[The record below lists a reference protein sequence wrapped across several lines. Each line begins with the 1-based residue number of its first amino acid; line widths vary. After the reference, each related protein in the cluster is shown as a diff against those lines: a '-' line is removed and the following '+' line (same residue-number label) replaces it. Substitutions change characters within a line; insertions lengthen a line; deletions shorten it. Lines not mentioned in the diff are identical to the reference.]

1 MKKQYTLP
9 ALLALLFVM
18 LFSAAFADT
27 VSIGTGTATTAYLPI
42 YGNYGYSYSQQ
53 IFTQAQINT
62 SGNIT
67 KIRFYYVSGD
77 IAKSKDWVIYM
88 GHTDKTTFASTTDWV
103 PLANLT
109 QVFAGD
115 VTNLLPAAN
124 NWMEITLTTPF
135 SYNNTDNLVIA
146 VDENTASYA
155 NMSWGAFT
163 SGTNTGIYYYS
174 DSVNPDP
181 ANPPTASSRTGT
193 INRIQLV
200 FPTTTAPLTPTLSEP
215 ANGGWAMTDA
225 LLKWQ
230 PALSG
235 GDTDAYDVY
244 FGTASNP
251 PLVSSNQTAN
261 YYTPTL
267 AANQKYYWKVVAKN
281 VFGNS
286 PASDIWSF
294 NTPGPNN
301 LVESFEETTFPPP
314 GWANPGTWSRSTT
327 YKVHGTAGAYKYGST
342 STQYVLSTPR
352 LTIANDSA
360 LSFWSYVTTATGTL
374 QVVYSTDRVTWTQV
388 GADITHAAASTWYN
402 NNVDLSSLAGNSYY
416 LGIRTGLQSA
426 SFYIDMVIGPEITPE
441 APGAPVPSL
450 PADSAINQSITPT
463 FTWTAPIVGGV
474 PTGYRLYLDTVDGS
488 TLYADNLTTLSHTV
502 STPLA
507 YETTYYWKVAAFNA
521 NGTGPASAVRSF
533 TTIEDPIA
541 TPEYFVD
548 FGTVAGDWP
557 VLHWTQRNGFYPSA
571 SGNTAQWVQDD
582 WLNVTSPANK
592 AAKINVYGTSRNG
605 WLITRP
611 VNIPATG
618 DYQMKFDLAL
628 MAWNSVSTP
637 VTAGNQPDDK
647 FMVLMADDAL
657 MTENLTVLREWDN
670 DESDDVFDDIDP
682 AGETVI
688 IPLNGI
694 SGVKYFAFYAE
705 STISNGDLDLM
716 IDNVTVREAPA
727 GAVFE
732 ITPDITSWD
741 FGPQIINTTKSKT
754 FTVTNSGVVDLT
766 FSSVTV
772 NGAYY
777 SAQGTFDTTPLAS
790 GASRNFT
797 VNYTPTVA
805 GGPYEGSLVFT
816 FSLRDSYTVDLS
828 GSCYDPTVLSFPWT
842 ENFDSVTAPAIPGG
856 WTIIDANDD
865 AKAWVTYAGDA
876 HTSPNSMRV
885 MYHGTNATDDYAV
898 SPPLSLTGGV
908 SYQLDFYYRAY
919 SASYTEKLKV
929 MLGTAPTVAA
939 MTTTV
944 IDLGGFSNT
953 TYQRAKAYFT
963 PSSTGIYYLG
973 WYGYSAAN
981 QYYIYF
987 DTVTVSEAVD
997 YDLAASAITGDVFA
1011 IAGTQTT
1018 HSVSVQN
1025 NGAQP
1030 VDSYTVY
1037 LKNAANDAILASETI
1052 TTTLAVDA
1060 SNTVALQW
1068 TPQNASDMQI
1078 YGEVSFAADEVA
1090 SNNVTATKNVKVY
1103 ASDLM
1108 VESFEGSTFPPQ
1120 GWMRTTSSTSYWTY
1134 STIALHGS
1142 RSMYAYTSTSL
1153 DYRISTPVL
1162 QIGTGSTIDF
1172 YARATNTSQSFKI
1185 QYSTDRTT
1193 WQQIGSDITFAN
1205 ANEWYPVSIP
1215 LGSLTP
1221 GNYYL
1226 AFYAPTHTTVGSIYV
1241 DFVVSPQAAAMAPGP
1256 VTLLT
1261 PVNEATNVPV
1271 RPALTWSA
1279 PTTGG
1284 LADEYKVYVS
1294 TSNTFTQADLVA
1306 TVQTLSYTL
1315 TTNLNYNTQYYWTV
1329 AASNETGDSTNN
1341 PVFSFTTMTDPTITV
1356 FPFTEGFESGYT
1368 HAVTIANPWTQLTG
1382 PDYTAKSWTANNTLT
1397 DYNRTPRS
1405 GDWNAYLQWSGQSAL
1420 VRPIYLQSG
1429 YDYSLEFYAR
1439 QDGATATNAWM
1450 KAMLGTG
1457 PALGDLT
1464 RTIIP
1469 QAGLVNGDY
1478 QRFFGQFTVTSS
1490 GVYYLGIQGWM
1501 NSSPYYISLDDISIT
1516 ETLAVVAEPPILNYP
1531 VELSNMPKGGFNF
1544 TWTPD
1549 ETGGAAE
1556 LYVLYIWDDEE
1567 YQLGDMAWETTATSF
1582 NPVLDEDLPMEF
1594 VYGKRY
1600 NWGVSS
1606 YKLGVESD
1614 VAESWFTIESD
1625 PVITLPFFEGF
1636 ENGNTH
1642 NQNVGRP
1649 WTQLTGPTYTTYSW
1663 TANNTLTDY
1672 NRSPRSGNWNAFLH
1686 YSGQSALV
1694 RPIDLTAGTNY
1705 YIKFYARQDGA
1716 VSTNAYVKA
1725 LLGSTP
1731 TLAGLTTDILPQTG
1745 IINGGYQ
1752 EMYAEFSVEN
1762 SGRYYL
1768 GIQGYINGTPWYI
1781 SLDDITIEEIVPYA
1795 LPATNPNPADEAT
1808 GIIAL
1813 PTLSWE
1819 NHGTIASFDL
1829 YLSTNQQAVTNL
1841 SSAARIVTDQ
1851 TNPLNS
1857 HTITTALDYSQEY
1870 FWCVVPK
1877 DGGGIPPTD
1886 PIYVWSFT
1894 TEADPRILSL
1904 PHAQNF
1910 DGVTTPNFPRGWTP
1924 IKTNTSS
1931 SLYTSSTYSHT
1942 PTNSV
1947 YMYSYTT
1954 TETMRLV
1961 TPEVMVPLNSIKV
1974 SFQLRSTG
1982 TTNYSMKVGTVDTPD
1997 ASGVFTEIATI
2008 NPTVSAAFVQY
2019 VVSFAGYTGT
2029 DRYIAFQHG
2038 TGATYQSMYLDT
2050 ILLEELLSSDMA
2062 ATAISGPFHGFV
2074 NEESTFTISVLN
2086 NGVQTQ
2092 NAYTVGLYS
2101 TASGTPL
2108 ATLNVT
2114 EPLASF
2120 ATAQHQLNWTPTALG
2135 EVTLYG
2141 KVTLAGDQNS
2151 ANNQTPNHNVTVY
2164 PQGIL
2169 MEDFESG
2176 CIPGNWT
2183 IINAD
2188 GGTQRWQVTTTN
2200 PHTGTRSANVRY
2212 ETSSLQ
2218 NDDWLI
2224 TPPLKVTSS
2233 TTDEIS
2239 FWMRTYG
2246 GTYEDAWEVL
2256 ISTTDTNPASF
2267 TMIDS
2272 GDGYLGTYVQKVYN
2286 LDSYGDAIVY
2296 LAIRYRGLYDWY
2308 LYVDDFF
2315 GPPIYVPEN
2324 LPTPEVAIE
2333 RIGNTVKLSWEAIPY
2348 AYQYKIYE
2356 ANAPEGPW
2364 ELLETTTN
2372 QTSYSILSPASLKFY
2387 HVVASTDL
2395 PDCRDSNRDF
2405 NLEDNDYRDGLKL
2418 RGLLH

>member
-1 MKKQYTLP
+1 MKKLFLIIFALAMTL
-9 ALLALLFVM
+9 AV
-18 LFSAAFADT
+18 FADAYT
-27 VSIGTGTATTAYLPI
+27 IGTGTSTQSYIPFYGLYDYSWSKVIYTAAEMTTAGVPANTAITGISFYV
-42 YGNYGYSYSQQ
+42 GNTPTNYVSVDQRVYVRH
-53 IFTQAQINT
+53 TADTVINT
-62 SGNIT
+62 DYVANPLTDFTEVWVGDLTWNGGGWHNILFT
-67 KIRFYYVSGD
+67 N
-77 IAKSKDWVIYM
+77 
-88 GHTDKTTFASTTDWV
+88 TFTW
-103 PLANLT
+103 N
-109 QVFAGD
+109 G
-115 VTNLLPAAN
+115 
-124 NWMEITLTTPF
+124 
-135 SYNNTDNLVIA
+135 TDNLEILWYNW
-146 VDENTASYA
+146 D
-155 NMSWGAFT
+155 GAYQ
-163 SGTNTGIYYYS
+163 SGPNFRYT
-174 DSVNPDP
+174 
-181 ANPPTASSRTGT
+181 
-193 INRIQLV
+193 
-200 FPTTTAPLTPTLSEP
+200 TTTANLACYKYGDGAMPTTVGTTTTSRPNIRILDATVSIPGPVSALLTPANAAQNVAQPTQFSWSAPTTGGIPTGYKLYIKANDNNFSGVTPIAVTGTSHSVTLDYS
-215 ANGGWAMTDA
+215 
-225 LLKWQ
+225 
-230 PALSG
+230 
-235 GDTDAYDVY
+235 
-244 FGTASNP
+244 
-251 PLVSSNQTAN
+251 
-261 YYTPTL
+261 TP
-267 AANQKYYWKVVAKN
+267 YYWMVKATN
-281 VFGNS
+281 TAGDS
-286 PASDIWSF
+286 PDSDIWSF
-294 NTPGPNN
+294 
-301 LVESFEETTFPPP
+301 
-314 GWANPGTWSRSTT
+314 
-327 YKVHGTAGAYKYGST
+327 
-342 STQYVLSTPR
+342 
-352 LTIANDSA
+352 
-360 LSFWSYVTTATGTL
+360 TTA
-374 QVVYSTDRVTWTQV
+374 
-388 GADITHAAASTWYN
+388 
-402 NNVDLSSLAGNSYY
+402 
-416 LGIRTGLQSA
+416 
-426 SFYIDMVIGPEITPE
+426 
-441 APGAPVPSL
+441 
-450 PADSAINQSITPT
+450 
-463 FTWTAPIVGGV
+463 
-474 PTGYRLYLDTVDGS
+474 
-488 TLYADNLTTLSHTV
+488 
-502 STPLA
+502 
-507 YETTYYWKVAAFNA
+507 
-521 NGTGPASAVRSF
+521 
-533 TTIEDPIA
+533 EDPVA
-541 TPEYFVD
+541 VPEYFVD

-557 VLHWTQRNGFYPSA
+557 VQYWTQRNGFYPSA
-571 SGNTAQWVQDD
+571 SGTTAQWVQDD

-611 VNIPATG
+611 VIIPATG

-727 GAVFE
+727 GAVFD
-732 ITPDITSWD
+732 ITPDVTSWD

-772 NGAYY
+772 NGTYY

-828 GSCYDPTVLSFPWT
+828 GECYDPTVLSFPWT
-842 ENFDSVTAPAIPGG
+842 ENFDSVTAPAIPSG

-865 AKAWVTYAGDA
+865 AKTWVTYAGDA
-876 HTSPNSMRV
+876 HTSPNSMRITYNYSYD
-885 MYHGTNATDDYAV
+885 MDDYAI

-908 SYQLDFYYRAY
+908 PYQLEFYYRAY
-919 SASYTEKLKV
+919 SATNTEKMKV
-929 MLGTAPTVAA
+929 MMGTAPTVADMSTA
-939 MTTTV
+939 V
-944 IDLGGFSNT
+944 IDLGSITNT
-953 TYQRAKAYFT
+953 TYQRAVAYIT
-963 PSSTGIYYLG
+963 PSTTGIYYLG
-973 WYGYSAAN
+973 WHGYSDAN
-981 QYYIYF
+981 KYYLYF

-997 YDLAASAITGDVFA
+997 YDLAASAITGDVYA

-1018 HSVSVQN
+1018 YNVTVQN

-1068 TPQNASDMQI
+1068 TPQNTGDMQI
-1078 YGEVSFAADEVA
+1078 YGEVYFEDDEEAA
-1090 SNNVTATKNVKVY
+1090 NNATAPKDVKVY

-1108 VESFEGSTFPPQ
+1108 VESFEGATFPPQ

-1134 STIALHGS
+1134 STTALHGS
-1142 RSMYAYTSTSL
+1142 KSMYAYTSTSL
-1153 DYRISTPVL
+1153 DYRISTPML
-1162 QIGTGSTIDF
+1162 QIGTGSTLDF
-1172 YARATNTSQSFKI
+1172 YVRATNSSQVLKI
-1185 QYSTDRTT
+1185 QQSADREN
-1193 WQQIGSDITFAN
+1193 WQQIGSDITFAE
-1205 ANEWYPVSIP
+1205 ANVWYPISIP
-1215 LGSLTP
+1215 LGELNR

-1226 AFYAPTHTTVGSIYV
+1226 AFYAPTHTTTGSIYV
-1241 DFVVSPQAAAMAPGP
+1241 DLVVSPQAAAVVPGP

-1261 PVNEATNVPV
+1261 PADEAVNVPV
-1271 RPALTWSA
+1271 RPNFSWTA
-1279 PTTGG
+1279 PSTGG
-1284 LADEYKVYVS
+1284 LADAYKVYVG
-1294 TSNTFTQADLVA
+1294 TSDTFTQNDLVT
-1306 TVQTLSYTL
+1306 TVETLNYTL

-1329 AASNETGDSTNN
+1329 AATNETGDSTNN
-1341 PVFSFTTMTDPTITV
+1341 PVFSFTTVEDPTIRV
-1356 FPFTEGFESGYT
+1356 FPFTEGFETGYT
-1368 HAVTIANPWTQLTG
+1368 HAQTVAGKWTQLTG
-1382 PDYTAKSWTANNTLT
+1382 PEYTTKYWTANNTET
-1397 DYNRTPRS
+1397 TYNRTPRT
-1405 GDWNAYLQWSGQSAL
+1405 GDWNAYLGWGAQSAL
-1420 VRPIYLQSG
+1420 VRPIELQAG

-1457 PALGDLT
+1457 PALGDLS

-1478 QRFFGQFTVTSS
+1478 QRFFGQFTVQTS
-1490 GVYYLGIQGWM
+1490 GIYYLGIQGWM
-1501 NSSPYYISLDDISIT
+1501 NSSPYYISLDDITIT
-1516 ETLAVVAEPPILNYP
+1516 ETFADNAEPPILTYP
-1531 VELSNMPKGGFNF
+1531 IELNDMPKEGFNF
-1544 TWTPD
+1544 TWTPNED
-1549 ETGGAAE
+1549 GGAAE
-1556 LYVLYIWDDEE
+1556 LFILYIWDDEE
-1567 YQLGDMAWETTATSF
+1567 TQLGDLAWETESTSF
-1582 NPVLDEDLPMEF
+1582 NPVLDENLPMVFE
-1594 VYGKRY
+1594 YGKRY
-1600 NWGVSS
+1600 NWGVSA
-1606 YKLGVESD
+1606 YKNGRETEVSTSL
-1614 VAESWFTIESD
+1614 FTIEND

-1642 NQNVGRP
+1642 NQIVGRP

-1694 RPIDLTAGTNY
+1694 RPIDLAAGTNY
-1705 YIKFYARQDGA
+1705 FIRFYARQNTSVA
-1716 VSTNAYVKA
+1716 ANAYMKV
-1725 LLGSTP
+1725 LLGNAG
-1731 TLAGLTTDILPQTG
+1731 TLEALTTEILPQTNLIDG
-1745 IINGGYQ
+1745 DYQ

-1768 GIQGYINGTPWYI
+1768 GIQGWVNGSPWYI

-1795 LPATNPNPADEAT
+1795 LPATNPNPADEAED
-1808 GIIAL
+1808 INAL

-1819 NHGTIASFDL
+1819 NHGTIASFDQ

-1851 TNPLNS
+1851 TDPLNS

-1870 FWCVVPK
+1870 YWCVVPK
-1877 DGGGIPPTD
+1877 DGDGVPPTD
-1886 PIYVWSFT
+1886 PINVWSFT
-1894 TEADPRILSL
+1894 TETDPRILSL

-1931 SLYTSSTYSHT
+1931 SLNTSSTYSHT
-1942 PTNSV
+1942 PSNSV

-1961 TPEVMVPLNSIKV
+1961 TPEVMVPMNSIKL
-1974 SFQLRSTG
+1974 SFQLRAGSIA
-1982 TTNYSMKVGTVDTPD
+1982 NYSLKVGTVDTPD

-2008 NPTVSAAFVQY
+2008 TPTVSAAFEPHS
-2019 VVSFAGYTGT
+2019 VSFATYTGT

-2038 TGATYQSMYLDT
+2038 TGATYQSFYLDT
-2050 ILLEELLSSDMA
+2050 VLLEELLSSDMA

-2074 NEESTFTISVLN
+2074 DEESTFTITVQNAGS
-2086 NGVQTQ
+2086 QTQ

-2151 ANNQTPNHNVTVY
+2151 ANNQTANHEVTVY

-2176 CIPGNWT
+2176 VIPGNWT
-2183 IINAD
+2183 VINAD
-2188 GGTQRWQVTTTN
+2188 GGTQSWQVTTSY

-2233 TTDEIS
+2233 TNDEIS

-2246 GTYEDAWEVL
+2246 DTYEDAWEVL
-2256 ISTTDTNPASF
+2256 ISTTDTNPESF
-2267 TMIDS
+2267 TLIDS
-2272 GDGYLGTYVQKVYN
+2272 GDGYQGTYVQKVYN
-2286 LDSYGDAIVY
+2286 LDSYGDAIIY
-2296 LAIRYRGLYDWY
+2296 LAIRYRGSYDWY
-2308 LYVDDFF
+2308 MYVDDFF
-2315 GPPIYVPEN
+2315 GPPIYVPET

-2333 RIGNTVKLSWEAIPY
+2333 VVGNTIQVSWEDIPY

-2364 ELLETTTN
+2364 ELLETVSGG
-2372 QTSYSILSPASLKFY
+2372 TSYTISTPDPLKFY
-2387 HVVASTDL
+2387 YVVGSTDAVSRE
-2395 PDCRDSNRDF
+2395 PNRDF
-2405 NLEDNDYRDGLKL
+2405 DIEKNNYEDELKL
-2418 RGLLH
+2418 RGLRP